1 MPRLGADASVYL
13 FDKADNMRPRRDVMD
28 LISTTLTMPLA
39 YVAIGGLMFNTVMIA
54 IFALLFYACG
64 VSCYV
69 VGEQHERF
77 SFETMFWLSA
87 QTYTTVG
94 YGSISPACN
103 AGQVVVVLEQ
113 YTALLLSL
121 VLSAIILTKVMK
133 ARARI
138 RFASVL
144 CVTVEEDHDAI
155 DRARIVVRV
164 ANGSRYTVEHITA
177 QMRVM
182 LDGEKIKRLKKAGFS
197 PQVQLPL
204 LAEGRARM
212 ESGEHWVLTH
222 NLNCKSPLVEVG
234 TLDANNDGV
243 LDEEELKEATNC
255 VAWIDL
261 MLTCF
266 DPVYGQDVR
275 FNHRYHPQDIVT
287 YSKYRD
293 MLRIEPLGI
302 IDGRR
307 HIRVINDHAFIDDI
321 IEREPPP
328 SPTKHR
334 ASTADDATSFT
345 TRAGACIGQITTAL
359 TPSKVGARGG
369 AELV

>member
-1 MPRLGADASVYL
+1 MPRLGADAAVYL
-13 FDKADNMRPRRDVMD
+13 FDRSDNMRPRHDVMD

-39 YVAIGGLMFNTVMIA
+39 TPVQLWRQLAQCAKFFDRQFHRHYKYVAIGRLAFNTVMIA

-103 AGQVVVVLEQ
+103 AGQVVVILEQ

-164 ANGSRYTVEHITA
+164 ANDSRYTVEHITA

-204 LAEGRARM
+204 LAEGRARGW
-212 ESGEHWVLTH
+212 S
-222 NLNCKSPLVEVG
+222 
-234 TLDANNDGV
+234 
-243 LDEEELKEATNC
+243 
-255 VAWIDL
+255 
-261 MLTCF
+261 
-266 DPVYGQDVR
+266 
-275 FNHRYHPQDIVT
+275 
-287 YSKYRD
+287 
-293 MLRIEPLGI
+293 
-302 IDGRR
+302 
-307 HIRVINDHAFIDDI
+307 
-321 IEREPPP
+321 
-328 SPTKHR
+328 R
-334 ASTADDATSFT
+334 AST
-345 TRAGACIGQITTAL
+345 GY
-359 TPSKVGARGG
+359 
-369 AELV
+369 

>member
-1 MPRLGADASVYL
+1 M
-13 FDKADNMRPRRDVMD
+13 
-28 LISTTLTMPLA
+28 
-39 YVAIGGLMFNTVMIA
+39 
-54 IFALLFYACG
+54 
-64 VSCYV
+64 
-69 VGEQHERF
+69 
-77 SFETMFWLSA
+77 
-87 QTYTTVG
+87 
-94 YGSISPACN
+94 
-103 AGQVVVVLEQ
+103 
-113 YTALLLSL
+113 
-121 VLSAIILTKVMK
+121 
-133 ARARI
+133 
-138 RFASVL
+138 
-144 CVTVEEDHDAI
+144 
-155 DRARIVVRV
+155 
-164 ANGSRYTVEHITA
+164 
-177 QMRVM
+177 
-182 LDGEKIKRLKKAGFS
+182 
-197 PQVQLPL
+197 
-204 LAEGRARM
+204 
-212 ESGEHWVLTH
+212 LTH

-293 MLRIEPLGI
+293 MLRIEPLGV

-334 ASTADDATSFT
+334 CSTADATPSFT
-345 TRAGACIGQITTAL
+345 TRAGACIGQISTAL
-359 TPSKVGARGG
+359 TPSKVNARGG